1 MQNLIENLPDNIN
14 ITVTKQDLIDFAD
27 YIISRVILDSNESI
41 EKSSTENLQI
51 PKKKV
56 LNIEET
62 SEFIG
67 LTTRTIYKKTS
78 EGLIPHYKQ
87 SGKLYFKVDEL
98 EEWMTKEKG
107 FSKEEIRKQAA
118 NYIMN
123 QEFKKKY

>member
-1 MQNLIENLPDNIN
+1 MQNLIENLPGNIN

-27 YIISRVILDSNESI
+27 YIISRFIFKDPNESI
-41 EKSSTENLQI
+41 EKSSTESLQI

-78 EGLIPHYKQ
+78 LGEIPHYKQ
-87 SGKLYFKVDEL
+87 SGKLYFKL
-98 EEWMTKEKG
+98 KIWKSG
-107 FSKEEIRKQAA
+107 
-118 NYIMN
+118 
-123 QEFKKKY
+123 